1 MQEFFSIGSQSLH
14 LSPKMS
20 ISCGMPLQVHME
32 QKMIHAPQ
40 ALLSLQA
47 DTSCILLVYSVLHVG
62 VTKINEKFSSAEFQ
76 TF

>member
-1 MQEFFSIGSQSLH
+1 
-14 LSPKMS
+14 
-20 ISCGMPLQVHME
+20 MPLQVHIE

>member
-1 MQEFFSIGSQSLH
+1 
-14 LSPKMS
+14 
-20 ISCGMPLQVHME
+20 MPLQVYME

-47 DTSCILLVYSVLHVG
+47 YTNCILFVYSVLHVG
-62 VTKINEKFSSAEFQ
+62 VTKINEKFYSVEFQ